1 EQLVRETHLVMRIVG
16 LGSTAREKAQIKVR
30 QPLNALYVRV
40 PSSAEEEALQRLSE
54 QVLEELNI
62 KHLELMSSDSDML
75 TYTLKPQVKV
85 LGPKYGRLVQKI
97 LARFKALDEHGTREA
112 AKILNE
118 TGVLSFTIDGQQVEL
133 TPQEVEVVATAKPG
147 FVTAEERGYVVAL
160 ETTITPEL
168 REEGLVR
175 DLTHYIQDM
184 RKKAGFNIE
193 DHISLALYTDDDLT
207 SILHRHEETLGSET
221 LANNLSIVVDQPAA
235 SLPD

>member
-1 EQLVRETHLVMRIVG
+1 
-16 LGSTAREKAQIKVR
+16 
-30 QPLNALYVRV
+30 
-40 PSSAEEEALQRLSE
+40 
-54 QVLEELNI
+54 
-62 KHLELMSSDSDML
+62 ML

-193 DHISLALYTDDDLT
+193 DHIGLALYTDAELAHMLRDF
-207 SILHRHEETLGSET
+207 SNAIMAETLTDNLLISIDPQQDKPSFTEVYRET
-221 LANNLSIVVDQPAA
+221 VSPTSAKKLEGYTVEVV
-235 SLPD
+235 LGRM